1 MGRRRGQKA
10 HNRARIGHW
19 KRRTGRLSRW
29 AVLVAALVAAVAGLR
44 QSEVFYPVDEP
55 FERELYRHWTDDDG
69 DCRNTRQEVLI
80 SESLDP
86 PKLSPD
92 GCRVVSGRW
101 YDPFTGATFT
111 NPSALDVDHR
121 VPLSE
126 AHRSGAHRWNAARR
140 AAYAND
146 LSHPDSLI
154 AVDRSANRSKGDG
167 DPLSWMPPDY
177 GYWCPYAAR
186 WRATKQR
193 WELQEDL
200 LEGWWIDGVLAVC
213 RGLGR
218 PLGP

>member
-29 AVLVAALVAAVAGLR
+29 AVLVAALVAAIAGLR
-44 QSEVFYPVDEP
+44 QSEVFYPVDVP
-55 FERELYRHWTDDDG
+55 FERDLYRHWTDDDG